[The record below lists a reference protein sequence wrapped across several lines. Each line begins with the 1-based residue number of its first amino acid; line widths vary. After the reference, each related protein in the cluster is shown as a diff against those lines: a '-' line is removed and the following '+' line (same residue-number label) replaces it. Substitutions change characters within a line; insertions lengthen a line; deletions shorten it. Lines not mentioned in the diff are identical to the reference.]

1 MFMWMVFVRLSLSPS
16 SRNQKK
22 ENISSKKG
30 AFFGILFVF
39 LPCRLIRFQQQT
51 IQNLNKLLNYEHI
64 EKAIWWAKNY

>member
-1 MFMWMVFVRLSLSPS
+1 MWMVFARLNLSPS

-30 AFFGILFVF
+30 GVF
-39 LPCRLIRFQQQT
+39 RDFIRIFALSFDTISTKT

>member
-1 MFMWMVFVRLSLSPS
+1 MGLLIARLSLCFS

-51 IQNLNKLLNYEHI
+51 IQNLK
-64 EKAIWWAKNY
+64 K

>member
-1 MFMWMVFVRLSLSPS
+1 MRLLTARLSLCFS

-30 AFFGILFVF
+30 GVF
-39 LPCRLIRFQQQT
+39 RDFIRIFALSFDTISTKT

-64 EKAIWWAKNY
+64 EKAIWWAKDY

>member
-1 MFMWMVFVRLSLSPS
+1 MVLLTTRLSLCFS

-39 LPCRLIRFQQQT
+39 LPCCLIRFQQQT
-51 IQNLNKLLNYEHI
+51 IQNLKKSLDYEHI
-64 EKAIWWAKNY
+64 

>member
-1 MFMWMVFVRLSLSPS
+1 MMLLAARLSLCFS

>member
-1 MFMWMVFVRLSLSPS
+1 MGLLTARLSLCFS

-51 IQNLNKLLNYEHI
+51 IQNLK
-64 EKAIWWAKNY
+64 K

>member
-16 SRNQKK
+16 ARNQKK
-22 ENISSKKG
+22 ENISSEKG
-30 AFFGILFVF
+30 AFLGILFVF

>member
-1 MFMWMVFVRLSLSPS
+1 MRLLTARLSLCFS

-30 AFFGILFVF
+30 GVFRDFIRIFALLFDT
-39 LPCRLIRFQQQT
+39 ISTKT

-64 EKAIWWAKNY
+64 EKAIWWAKDY

>member
-1 MFMWMVFVRLSLSPS
+1 MWMVFVRLSLSPS

-39 LPCRLIRFQQQT
+39 LPCRLIRLQQKQF
-51 IQNLNKLLNYEHI
+51 KS
-64 EKAIWWAKNY
+64 

>member
-1 MFMWMVFVRLSLSPS
+1 MWMVFVRLSLSPS
-16 SRNQKK
+16 ARNQKK

-51 IQNLNKLLNYEHI
+51 IQNLK
-64 EKAIWWAKNY
+64 K

>member
-1 MFMWMVFVRLSLSPS
+1 MRLLTARLSLCFF

-22 ENISSKKG
+22 RKYFFQKRGVFRDFIRIFALSFDTISTK
-30 AFFGILFVF
+30 
-39 LPCRLIRFQQQT
+39 T

>member
-1 MFMWMVFVRLSLSPS
+1 MRLLTARLSLCFS

-64 EKAIWWAKNY
+64 EKAIWWAKDY

>member
-1 MFMWMVFVRLSLSPS
+1 MRLLAARLSLCFS